1 MGLIAIMYVSL
12 FKEIETKEVKMEVKN
27 EKKAD

>member
-1 MGLIAIMYVSL
+1 MGLIAIIYILL
-12 FKEIETKEVKMEVKN
+12 FKENETKEVKMEGKN